1 MHDVVIGVVVLL
13 IFLVPSIIA
22 FREDD
27 SRGEGAGISA
37 STTRS
42 QETPPEKKRR

>member
-1 MHDVVIGVVVLL
+1 MHDVVVGVVVLL
-13 IFLVPSIIA
+13 VFLVPSLIA

-27 SRGEGAGISA
+27 SGGEGAGINA

-42 QETPPEKKRR
+42 QDTPPQEKSR